1 MNDQLNETQPTEID
15 PSVGGDTAPIKI
27 DQTNDAPPPKKRK
40 GRAWLRRGGLVLLGL
55 ILVLG
60 VGGILGYQNGISRRT
75 NQEKFQLAVAAAEQY
90 ELGILDMEA
99 GRYEVARQRFEYVIG
114 LDPTYPGVTDRL
126 AEVLLVLNATSTPTP
141 APLPTAVEPTPTP
154 DTRAEE
160 DMFAQAESYVAAQ
173 EWSLAIENLEMLRK
187 KNPDYRPIDI
197 DGMIYLSLRQRGIQ
211 KIGLGNLEGGIYDL
225 ALAERFG
232 VLDAE
237 ADSYRSWARLY
248 ITGVSFWEVDWGQ
261 AVYYFEQVSAMTPNL
276 HDGSGYNA
284 AQRYVDALINY
295 GNFLEQEGL
304 WCDAIRVWD
313 SAFQYTGNATYQEKT
328 SQAQN
333 KCE

>member
-1 MNDQLNETQPTEID
+1 
-15 PSVGGDTAPIKI
+15 
-27 DQTNDAPPPKKRK
+27 
-40 GRAWLRRGGLVLLGL
+40 
-55 ILVLG
+55 
-60 VGGILGYQNGISRRT
+60 
-75 NQEKFQLAVAAAEQY
+75 
-90 ELGILDMEA
+90 
-99 GRYEVARQRFEYVIG
+99 
-114 LDPTYPGVTDRL
+114 
-126 AEVLLVLNATSTPTP
+126 
-141 APLPTAVEPTPTP
+141 
-154 DTRAEE
+154 
-160 DMFAQAESYVAAQ
+160 MFAQAESYVAAQ